1 MRVFLLPKPTT
12 GGANW
17 LITLA
22 DLIALLLCFFVMM
35 FAMSSLDTGRWDA
48 VSQGMRSA
56 MPAPDEK
63 RAPTPDA
70 DAAAKPLPTPEG
82 LDLGYLAALLS
93 RRIAQ
98 EETLAR
104 ASVATRE
111 GAFVVTL
118 PGDLLFAGT
127 DAMLRP
133 EGRRAVQRLASILAN
148 VRNEIAVVG
157 HATRSAERGGW
168 ASGIAAGSAVAALLR
183 EGSGHPGLRV
193 LGMAGA
199 PSEGREAPRAASRVD
214 ILVREDGVR

>member
-1 MRVFLLPKPTT
+1 MRVFLLPKPAA

-22 DLIALLLCFFVMM
+22 DLIALMLCFFVMM

-48 VSQGMRSA
+48 VSQGMRNA

-63 RAPTPDA
+63 RAPTPEA
-70 DAAAKPLPTPEG
+70 DTAAKPLPTPDG

-98 EETLAR
+98 EEALAR
-104 ASVATRE
+104 ASVSTRE

-118 PGDLLFAGT
+118 PGDLLFSGA

-133 EGRRAVQRLASILAN
+133 EGSRAVRQLAGILAN

-168 ASGIAAGSAVAALLR
+168 ALGIAAGSAVAALLR
-183 EGSGHPGLRV
+183 EGGGHPGLRV
-193 LGMAGA
+193 LGMAGE
-199 PSEGREAPRAASRVD
+199 PGDGRQDSLAASRVD